1 MTRSNSARAMPRVII
16 AAVVPAMLVLA
27 GAGQARAHT
36 PDGEPRP
43 SGEQVQPVMKQ
54 VIPEAGDK
62 NVLLATVTLAPGQEA
77 EPHVHPG
84 SIFAYV
90 LEGSVVSQLGGE
102 PAQTYAKGQSWY
114 EPPGAQHLVTRNASK
129 TRPARLLV
137 FAIAAEGQP
146 IKQPLPH

>member
-1 MTRSNSARAMPRVII
+1 MTRSNSGRAMPRLII
-16 AAVVPAMLVLA
+16 AAFVPAMLALA

-36 PDGEPRP
+36 PDGKPGHAEE
-43 SGEQVQPVMKQ
+43 SVQPVMKQ
-54 VIPEAGDK
+54 AIPEAGGK
-62 NVLLATVTLAPGQEA
+62 NVLLATVTFAPGQEST
-77 EPHVHPG
+77 PHVHPG

-102 PAQTYAKGQSWY
+102 PAKTYARGQSWY

-137 FAIAAEGQP
+137 FAIAAEGEP
-146 IKQPLPH
+146 IKRPLPQ